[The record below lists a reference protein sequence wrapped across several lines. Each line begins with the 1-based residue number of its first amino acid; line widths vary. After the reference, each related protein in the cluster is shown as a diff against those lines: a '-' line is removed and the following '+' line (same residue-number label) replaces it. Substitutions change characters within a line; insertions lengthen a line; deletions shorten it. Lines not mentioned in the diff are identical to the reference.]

1 MIICFILLFPGWY
14 ILKKMKEELMTL
26 AEFGDTSTVR
36 SEVFDLV
43 NDVALYCELNR
54 THIKKLWMVKINS
67 AVLVA
72 L

>member
-1 MIICFILLFPGWY
+1 
-14 ILKKMKEELMTL
+14 MTL

-54 THIKKLWMVKINS
+54 THIKKLWMVEINS